1 MYFGQME
8 LTDVTI
14 ISNTQLFLLYYE
26 GFAVYSSYLLMQCIF
41 IQSKSMSL
49 KSGINLHILTKIKI

>member
-49 KSGINLHILTKIKI
+49 KVG